1 VKHQDPQLMRFGA
14 AVVISPDGS
23 HRMPAE
29 LRGDIAALVLLE
41 PEPDLLPE
49 WIGRIETKLK
59 VGDEHRKR
67 LADRAA
73 SAQDG
78 REEKRRRLVEQSMR
92 AARLNAPMRDPK
104 TAAALAKKEAAL
116 AEAVRAA
123 ANPTGKT
130 DRDIRKAAKQARARV
145 KALTAELAEL
155 RAKEADQD
163 RLYGEARET
172 ILLARARGAEV
183 IAGQAKTAE
192 FARDEHGAR
201 ILNPVRRRLP
211 NGKRETFMEP
221 QLVYSTGLRAKNLT
235 GLEQALASDL
245 LNDGPLPPLVLLR
258 IANDYR
264 GAYLIGE
271 GEISSGGEG
280 GGGFGPKAP
289 QPRRAEASQDLADMR
304 RRLSDLQRKVL
315 DLVCGKDMRC
325 CEAARQVGLGDYRTA
340 ARVLRVGLKAA
351 RDGQWAARDAR
362 RANGDAGA
370 LSARIQAGNAMLATV
385 RV

>member
-1 VKHQDPQLMRFGA
+1 VERIDPTLVTVGATAIVSPNRSLPPEVFG
-14 AVVISPDGS
+14 DY
-23 HRMPAE
+23 
-29 LRGDIAALVLLE
+29 LALVLADPDCSEYGRWMRQLE
-41 PEPDLLPE
+41 E
-49 WIGRIETKLK
+49 
-59 VGDEHRKR
+59 R
-67 LADRAA
+67 LGVNDAMRRAA
-73 SAQDG
+73 TQGSATV
-78 REEKRRRLVEQSMR
+78 RAELSETKRRRVLEESMR
-92 AARLNAPMRDPK
+92 ASRIHAKPRDEKLAAKITKMEAQLEQARA
-104 TAAALAKKEAAL
+104 EAAD
-116 AEAVRAA
+116 
-123 ANPTGKT
+123 PQGKT
-130 DRDIRKAAKQARARV
+130 DRDRRRAGKQAKARV
-145 KALTAELAEL
+145 GSLLAELAKL
-155 RAKEADQD
+155 RIEESDQD
-163 RLYGEARET
+163 RLYGDAAEP
-172 ILLARARGAEV
+172 ILLAKARGAEV
-183 IAGQAKTAE
+183 VAIEAKTAE

-235 GLEQALASDL
+235 GPEQALASDL
-245 LNDGPLPPLVLLR
+245 LNDGPLPALVLLR

-264 GAYLIGE
+264 DAYLIGE

-304 RRLSDLQRKVL
+304 RRLGDLQRKVL

-385 RV
+385 RA